1 MGYDSHRSCGW
12 RTGNVPAAAVTTFVM
27 ESVGGYASII
37 SNGNEIL
44 TDKYGVYMRIGYVY
58 VVVIAAAALGAMLY
72 GNDPSS
78 AGQTIINFINNFGKN
93 GVCPALQ

>member
-1 MGYDSHRSCGW
+1 
-12 RTGNVPAAAVTTFVM
+12 M

-58 VVVIAAAALGAMLY
+58 VVVIAARHW
-72 GNDPSS
+72 
-78 AGQTIINFINNFGKN
+78 GQCYMEMIQVVKRGRQLLNLLII
-93 GVCPALQ
+93 L

>member
-1 MGYDSHRSCGW
+1 
-12 RTGNVPAAAVTTFVM
+12 M

-44 TDKYGVYMRIGYVY
+44 TDKYVVYMRIGYVY
-58 VVVIAAAALGAMLY
+58 VVVIAAVALGSMLY
-72 GNDPSS
+72 GNDQSS
-78 AGQTIINFINNFGKN
+78 AGQTIINFINNFVNN

>member
-1 MGYDSHRSCGW
+1 
-12 RTGNVPAAAVTTFVM
+12 M

-44 TDKYGVYMRIGYVY
+44 TDKYVVYMRIGYVY
-58 VVVIAAAALGAMLY
+58 VVVIAAAALGSMLY
-72 GNDPSS
+72 GNDTSS
-78 AGQTIINFINNFGKN
+78 AGQTIINFINNFVNN

>member
-1 MGYDSHRSCGW
+1 
-12 RTGNVPAAAVTTFVM
+12 M
-27 ESVGGYASII
+27 ESVGGYAGII

-44 TDKYGVYMRIGYVY
+44 TDKYVVYVY
-58 VVVIAAAALGAMLY
+58 VVVIAAVALGSMLY

-78 AGQTIINFINNFGKN
+78 AGQTIINFINNFVNN

>member
-1 MGYDSHRSCGW
+1 MLKVDKKHFSYDASDRISTVTTRFKWNVGYDSHRSCGW

-44 TDKYGVYMRIGYVY
+44 TDKYGVYMQQHFI
-58 VVVIAAAALGAMLY
+58 LMK
-72 GNDPSS
+72 
-78 AGQTIINFINNFGKN
+78 II
-93 GVCPALQ
+93 VCTK

>member
-1 MGYDSHRSCGW
+1 
-12 RTGNVPAAAVTTFVM
+12 M
-27 ESVGGYASII
+27 ESVGGYAGII

-58 VVVIAAAALGAMLY
+58 VYVVVIAAVALGSMLY

-78 AGQTIINFINNFGKN
+78 AGQTIINFINNFVNN